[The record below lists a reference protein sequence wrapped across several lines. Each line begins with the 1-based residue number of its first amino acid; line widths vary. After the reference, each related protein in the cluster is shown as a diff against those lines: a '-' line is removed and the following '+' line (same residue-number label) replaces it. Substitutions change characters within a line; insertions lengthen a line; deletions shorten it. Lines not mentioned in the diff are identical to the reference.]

1 MRVVKLILAISLI
14 TFLLGACTN
23 NRSGRI
29 YNESDALQVEDV
41 EEGMVES
48 VELATIRKDGTIIG
62 TAGGT
67 ILGGIAASTI
77 GGGTGKQLAA
87 VGGAIIGGLLG
98 HYFEQG
104 VTDRNALKVVVRLD
118 SGEKVVIIQEDD
130 VLFQKG
136 ERVNVFSSRNNNTK
150 RVSKF

>member
-1 MRVVKLILAISLI
+1 V
-14 TFLLGACTN
+14 GACTTSS
-23 NRSGRI
+23 SGRV
-29 YNESDALQVEDV
+29 YTDKGALQAEDV
-41 EEGMVES
+41 EEGIVES

-67 ILGGIAASTI
+67 VLGAIAGNTI
-77 GGGTGKQLAA
+77 GGGTGKQLAS

-104 VTDRNALKVVVRLD
+104 VTDKNALKIVVKLA
-118 SGEKVVIIQEDD
+118 SGEKIVIIQEDD
-130 VLFQKG
+130 VPFQKG
-136 ERVNVFSSRNNNTK
+136 EKVNIFSSRNDNTK

>member
-1 MRVVKLILAISLI
+1 MQILKIILAISI
-14 TFLLGACTN
+14 VTFLLGACTTS
-23 NRSGRI
+23 RSGKI
-29 YNESDALQVEDV
+29 YTEKDALQVEDV
-41 EEGMVES
+41 EEGVLES

-67 ILGGIAASTI
+67 VLGAIAASTI
-77 GGGTGKQLAA
+77 GGGKGKQLAS
-87 VGGAIIGGLLG
+87 VGGAVIGGLLG

-104 VTDRNALKVVVRLD
+104 VTDRNALKLVIRLD

-130 VLFQKG
+130 VSFQKG

-150 RVSKF
+150 RVSKL

>member
-1 MRVVKLILAISLI
+1 MQILKVILTISLI
-14 TFLLGACTN
+14 TFLLGACTTTN
-23 NRSGRI
+23 SGKV
-29 YNESDALQVEDV
+29 YSDKDALQVEDV
-41 EEGMVES
+41 EEGIVES
-48 VELATIRKDGTIIG
+48 VELAMIRKDGTIVG

-67 ILGGIAASTI
+67 VLGAIAASTI
-77 GGGTGKQLAA
+77 GGGKGKQLAA
-87 VGGAIIGGLLG
+87 VGGAVIGGLLG

-104 VTDRNALKVVVRLD
+104 ITDKNALKIVIKLD

-130 VLFQKG
+130 VLFEKN

>member
-1 MRVVKLILAISLI
+1 MVKIVLTISII
-14 TFLLGACTN
+14 TFLLGACTTS
-23 NRSGRI
+23 RSGRI

-48 VELATIRKDGTIIG
+48 VELATIRKDGSIIG

-67 ILGGIAASTI
+67 VLGGIAASTI
-77 GGGTGKQLAA
+77 GGGTGKQLAT
-87 VGGAIIGGLLG
+87 VGGAIIGGMLG
-98 HYFEQG
+98 HFFEQG
-104 VTDRNALKVVVRLD
+104 ITDRNALKIVVKLS

-130 VLFQKG
+130 VSFKKG